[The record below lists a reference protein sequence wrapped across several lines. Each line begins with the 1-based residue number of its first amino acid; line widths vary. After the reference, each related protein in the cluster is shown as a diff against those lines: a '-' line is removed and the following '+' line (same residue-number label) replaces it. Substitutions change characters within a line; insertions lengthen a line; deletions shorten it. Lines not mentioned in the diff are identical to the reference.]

1 LESLPATRSAL
12 LREFSADC
20 SKDLNGADDRARRS
34 LDQARTAWAAARDA
48 LAAGQP
54 EEAAHQLTMAR
65 ARLSAAEDDGDAMGD
80 RLRVLRETKADP
92 TAAARAT
99 RFKLRDAQLLVVDR
113 GLIKQWGSVLDA
125 QAARID
131 RAAADLT
138 GPHPDYWS
146 YLQTL
151 HSVDA
156 FVKNVIDRVRGQAR

>member
-1 LESLPATRSAL
+1 MESLPATRSAL

-34 LDQARTAWAAARDA
+34 LEQARTAWTAARNA
-48 LAAGQP
+48 LDSGHP
-54 EEAAHQLTMAR
+54 EEAADQLTAAR

-80 RLRVLRETKADP
+80 RLRVLRDTKADP
-92 TAAARAT
+92 AAAAKAT

-125 QAARID
+125 QAARVD
-131 RAAADLT
+131 RAAAELT